1 MSQPMRP
8 GRARGPDWILIGALA
23 GVTLLTGAAAYGLVS
38 MLWTD
43 AKKPPPQKMA
53 FVPLVLIEGPAYF
66 PPPPQERPLVE
77 PAPLAPAEP
86 VGPAGPAQSKV
97 HPRAE
102 PAVTARPAPERPAPE
117 RPTPE
122 RKSAAVEDAPTSTK
136 PPAREIVIWRV
147 VATASANSMNLGGHI
162 NKAGIVDSVASG
174 HLRDALKAHRNFGRL
189 PATLRAH
196 IQSSNIDLRRLAPY
210 RALVGIDDNRIEA
223 EHGIRFVRVVAS
235 R

>member
-23 GVTLLTGAAAYGLVS
+23 GVILLTGAAAYGLVS

-66 PPPPQERPLVE
+66 PPPPQERPLVD

-86 VGPAGPAQSKV
+86 AGPTGPPQRKI
-97 HPRAE
+97 HPRPE

-117 RPTPE
+117 R
-122 RKSAAVEDAPTSTK
+122 KSAAVEDAPASTK

-162 NKAGIVDSVASG
+162 SKAGVVDNVASG

-189 PATLRAH
+189 PASLRAH
-196 IQSSNIDLRRLAPY
+196 IHSSNIDLRRLAPY
-210 RALVGIDDNRIEA
+210 RALVGIDDSRIEA